1 VTGAGRRRSGPA
13 RERLRLGVSGAAF
26 GLFVLTACRATT
38 ARPYFTPLPSATVAE
53 VELDIPAATR
63 ALSETMAKDSIA
75 LKTIKEN
82 DGFIDSGWLDAKT
95 LEHTGARPLGT
106 DVVRVRAW
114 VNPSK
119 QFWSELVVEATYRAM
134 EDPSRPERELDT
146 PLPEDHPLQRR
157 LGDVIRTLIEK
168 YGDAEALKALAA
180 PKPGEVKPDTV
191 KVKPDT
197 TKAKT
202 DTTKAK
208 TDTTKV
214 KPDTTKA
221 KPDTTKAKPDTTKAK
236 PDTTKAKRDTVPI

>member
-1 VTGAGRRRSGPA
+1 MTGAGRRRSNPA
-13 RERLRLGVSGAAF
+13 RERLRLGVSAAAL

-180 PKPGEVKPDTV
+180 AKPGPVKPDT
-191 KVKPDT
+191 
-197 TKAKT
+197 A
-202 DTTKAK
+202 
-208 TDTTKV
+208 KV

-221 KPDTTKAKPDTTKAK
+221 KPDTSKVKPDTTKVKAKPDTA
-236 PDTTKAKRDTVPI
+236 KAKRDTVPP